1 MSIIKE
7 QISMQAHAQSI
18 NAISGEIIAGPN
30 GDFISFT
37 LKNGDTSTLPV
48 GGRSQ
53 GMAKPSELSVIS
65 VPPNE
70 KYPEGGYVATVNQYV
85 SQGVESF

>member
-53 GMAKPSELSVIS
+53 GMAKPSELEVLTF
-65 VPPNE
+65 E
-70 KYPEGGYVATVNQYV
+70 DGGSVATANQYV
-85 SQGVESF
+85 GQGVESF

>member
-37 LKNGDTSTLPV
+37 LKNGDTSTLAED
-48 GGRSQ
+48 GGS
-53 GMAKPSELSVIS
+53 
-65 VPPNE
+65 
-70 KYPEGGYVATVNQYV
+70 VATANQYV
-85 SQGVESF
+85 GQGVESF

>member
-18 NAISGEIIAGPN
+18 NAISGEIIAGPK

-37 LKNGDTSTLPV
+37 LSDDTKSTIPI

-53 GMAKPSELSVIS
+53 GMNKPSQLDVLIL
-65 VPPNE
+65 PD
-70 KYPEGGYVATVNQYV
+70 GGKVATVNQYV